1 MADTVTSQIILD
13 GPRNLVMKFTNF
25 SDGTGEIGVKKVDA
39 QSTGFAVN
47 GALPG
52 IHLKVRQIFYDI
64 RGMGVRLLWDATTPT
79 DMVILG
85 GFGMLDYRHFGGLPN
100 PQGTGATGSILFT
113 TIGALA
119 NADYNITLE
128 MIKGV

>member
-1 MADTVTSQIILD
+1 MADIVTSQIITD

-39 QSTGFAVN
+39 QSAGFAVN

-64 RGMGVRLLWDATTPT
+64 RGMGVRLLWDATTAT

-85 GFGMLDYRHFGGLPN
+85 GFGSLDYRHFGGLQN
-100 PQGTGATGSILFT
+100 PQNAGATGSILFT
-113 TIGALA
+113 TIGAVP